1 MANEVYRKGRIV
13 LELPTLLFWLLF
25 LAALLG
31 LRLPVF
37 ASELLMERID
47 PSRGWALYLVRS
59 LGAAGTMLLMGPVII
74 VLNVLVT
81 RKQPEP
87 SRARI
92 SPNLLVLLTIAAAF
106 AYTALR
112 LLLARLF

>member
-31 LRLPVF
+31 LWLPVY
-37 ASELLMERID
+37 ASELFMERID

-59 LGAAGTMLLMGPVII
+59 LGAAGTMLLMGPVLI
-74 VLNVLVT
+74 VLHVLTT
-81 RKQPEP
+81 RKQLDP
-87 SRARI
+87 SRSRI
-92 SPNLLVLLTIAAAF
+92 SPGLLVLLTIAAAF

-112 LLLARLF
+112 LLLARIF